1 MDIAQTQRGSVATLP
16 ASAAQPKSALA
27 SSDFETFLKMLTV
40 QMQNQDPMNPI
51 DSADYAV
58 QLATFSGVEQAVR
71 TNQLL
76 ESLQS
81 QFGLLGMA
89 QLAGW
94 VGQQARSAAPVYM
107 DGTAVTLSPTPANA
121 ADRAVLVVK
130 DAQGRLVAREDLPVS
145 NLPYDWMG
153 ADSTGAPLPVGRYS
167 LTLESYYGAD
177 LLSTTPIE
185 HYAPIKEVRGGAGGT
200 KIVLQGGIEVFAT
213 DVTALRVQ

>member
-1 MDIAQTQRGSVATLP
+1 MDVLQSQRATP
-16 ASAAQPKSALA
+16 TAQPAPAVSAKSALA

-40 QMQNQDPMNPI
+40 QMQNQDPVNPI

-107 DGTAVTLSPTPANA
+107 DGTPVTLSPSPAPA

-130 DAQGRLVAREDLPVS
+130 DAQGRLVAREDIPAS
-145 NLPYDWMG
+145 NAPYQWLG
-153 ADSTGAPLPVGRYS
+153 AGSTGAPLPVGPYQ
-167 LTLESYYGAD
+167 LALESYYGAD
-177 LLSTTPIE
+177 LLSTTPVE
-185 HYAPIKEVRGGAGGT
+185 HYAPIMEVRGGAGGT
-200 KIVLQGGIEVFAT
+200 KVVLHGGIEIPAT
-213 DVTALRVQ
+213 DVTALRVP